1 MLSAGPFS
9 DDSKHNSHSTS
20 KKPCCLSYQ
29 LPILS
34 SITKPNQ
41 LTSSITYTMS
51 YIPEADY
58 HKQRRSLLRK
68 KTRAGWGMSISSVMT
83 PGLPYMAGAVA
94 VAAYSYYQSDETLE
108 DLEQMMAERGI
119 KTRSRDKLASF
130 MVGTVEKAA
139 LTVAF
144 LGHSEAACLDGVF
157 STDLAC
163 FRADE
168 IMQHS
173 VSGDANKMFNAPLDY
188 VQEEVGYRP
197 FESNGVASTMTV
209 GASAAAVEYASGRVG
224 DAASDVRNKYE
235 TGESQEAALRRMGV
249 SRR

>member
-1 MLSAGPFS
+1 
-9 DDSKHNSHSTS
+9 
-20 KKPCCLSYQ
+20 
-29 LPILS
+29 
-34 SITKPNQ
+34 
-41 LTSSITYTMS
+41 MS

-68 KTRAGWGMSISSVMT
+68 KTRAGWGMGISGVMT

-94 VAAYSYYQSDETLE
+94 VAAYSYCQSDDTLE
-108 DLEQMMAERGI
+108 DLERMMAERGI

-130 MVGTVEKAA
+130 LVGTAEKAA
-139 LTVAF
+139 LTVAL

-163 FRADE
+163 FRANE
-168 IMQHS
+168 VMQHS
-173 VSGDANKMFNAPLDY
+173 VSEDTNKMFNAPVDY
-188 VQEEVGYRP
+188 VQEQVSYEP
-197 FESNGVASTMTV
+197 FESNGVASTIIV

-224 DAASDVRNKYE
+224 DAASNMRNKYE

-249 SRR
+249 STR